1 MQHIAMKTII
11 GIDDTDNPESRGTGH
26 LVRNLCLYLSEN
38 GIFKTDIIVRH
49 QLYVHPSIPYTS
61 HNSAASVSGTL
72 LTDHAALSATCA
84 TYLLENAAMG
94 SDAGLCIIG
103 AVSQLQ
109 KDRLISWGLRAKKE
123 ILTEAQAY
131 NLAKACGIF
140 LEGVTGRKT
149 GVIGALAATGLLLS
163 GEDGRVLWM
172 NELRETEGL
181 LTAADIKK
189 RIGIDLIM
197 TTDNQILSENDLV
210 YMSNWNRPIMR
221 NHKTVFFVEQHNNNN
236 NEYQTASKHFIKSLS
251 E

>member
-1 MQHIAMKTII
+1 MQHIAMKIII

-61 HNSAASVSGTL
+61 HNSSASVSGTL
-72 LTDHAALSATCA
+72 LTDYSALTEACA

-94 SDAGLCIIG
+94 SDAGLCIISD
-103 AVSQLQ
+103 VSYVQ
-109 KDRLISWGLRAKKE
+109 KDTLISWGLSAKKE
-123 ILTEAQAY
+123 VLTEEQAY

-163 GEDGRVLWM
+163 GNDGRVLWM
-172 NELRETEGL
+172 NELRETEGML
-181 LTAADIKK
+181 SVADIKK

-197 TTDNQILSENDLV
+197 TSDNQTLSENDLV

-221 NHKTVFFVEQHNNNN
+221 NHKTILFVEQNNNNN